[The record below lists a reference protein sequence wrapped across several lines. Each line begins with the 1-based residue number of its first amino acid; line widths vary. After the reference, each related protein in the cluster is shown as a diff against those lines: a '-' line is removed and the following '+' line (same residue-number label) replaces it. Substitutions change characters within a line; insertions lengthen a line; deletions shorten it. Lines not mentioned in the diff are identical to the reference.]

1 MLVILTR
8 KWRTFARKLYIKK
21 MADSRT
27 ASIKIL
33 SEIQKV
39 VDIQSKIIYF
49 LLSIIAAGTLTYF
62 LYEPSL
68 NEAQLFVL
76 FILFLAVGLWVTEA
90 IPPFAVGLL
99 VFGALIFGMANYYY
113 KVDPENVEGH
123 MIEYVNSWS
132 SSVIWLMLG
141 GFFIAE
147 AMSKTKLDREVFR
160 ISISRFGTAP
170 KYVLLG
176 LMLTT
181 ALFSMIMSNTATT
194 AMMIASVLPF
204 INTLDEDSPFAKAI
218 LIGISGAAS
227 IGGMG
232 TLIGSPPNAIAVEAL
247 NNHGIPVGFLE
258 WMVVG
263 FPIAIILTLLFW
275 FALTKKYIPKR
286 QKIHIDVKKEALD
299 PNDPNYRFEKIKK
312 KVVLSVLGL
321 TLLLWLTEKLHGI
334 PAAMVSFVPI
344 ILLTMTGIISGDD
357 VRKLPWDTLM
367 LVAGGLTLG
376 LAIKDTGLASY
387 YVEQL
392 DQTNLNFYAIVVSF
406 AFLTVILSNIMS
418 NTATATILIPI
429 SLILTFENPAILPFV
444 IGLSASAALYLP
456 ISTPPNAIAY
466 STGKLEQKDFRF
478 GGTLFGLL
486 GPIII
491 TTCVFAIAVLYQ
503 MIK

>member
-1 MLVILTR
+1 
-8 KWRTFARKLYIKK
+8 

-33 SEIQKV
+33 SEIQRV

-49 LLSIIAAGTLTYF
+49 LLSIIAAGAITYF
-62 LYEPSL
+62 LYEPAL
-68 NEAQLFVL
+68 NEAQLYVI
-76 FILFLAVGLWVTEA
+76 FILFLAIGLWVSEA
-90 IPPFAVGLL
+90 IPPFAVGLM
-99 VFGALIFGMANYYY
+99 VFGVLIFAMGNYYL
-113 KVDPENVEGH
+113 KVDPDNVQGH
-123 MIEYVNSWS
+123 MVEYVNSWS

-147 AMSKTKLDREVFR
+147 AMSKTKLDQAVFR
-160 ISISRFGTAP
+160 FSISKFGSLP
-170 KYVLLG
+170 KYILLG

-204 INTLDEDSPFAKAI
+204 INTLDKDSPFAKAM

-232 TLIGSPPNAIAVEAL
+232 TIIGSPPNAIAVEAL
-247 NNHGIPVGFLE
+247 DAYGIPVGFLE
-258 WMVVG
+258 WMMVG

-275 FALTKKYIPKR
+275 FALTKKYIPR
-286 QKIHIDVKKEALD
+286 QKRMHIDIKEEKLD
-299 PNDPNYRFEKIKK
+299 PEDPNYRFERIKK
-312 KVVLSVLGL
+312 RIVLSVLGI
-321 TLLLWLTEKLHGI
+321 TLLLWLTEKLHGV

-344 ILLTMTGIISGDD
+344 ILLTMTGIISGND

-376 LAIKDTGLASY
+376 LAIKDTGLASF
-387 YVEQL
+387 YVDKL
-392 DQTNLNFYAIVVSF
+392 DQTNLNFYAIVVIF
-406 AFLTVILSNIMS
+406 GFLTVILSNIMS

-429 SLILTFENPAILPFV
+429 SLILTFENPVILPLV
-444 IGLSASAALYLP
+444 IGLCASTALYLP
-456 ISTPPNAIAY
+456 ISTPPNAIAF

-478 GGTLFGLL
+478 GGTLFGIL

-491 TTCVFAIAVLYQ
+491 TFCVFAIAAIYE
-503 MIK
+503 MIL